1 MISYEVPDEFKII
14 IRDNTGKIASFYSNE
29 RYFKDL
35 IEEFEDKKFDNVDGL
50 KMDQIDLVE
59 EFASFLIKYEIN
71 QNQTAKSLLDIMKVY
86 VIFNEKQEDI
96 DTDSEDKDISD
107 TNSENELK
115 KDNSEDKSSNSSK

>member
-35 IEEFEDKKFDNVDGL
+35 IEEFEDKEFVNVDGL

-107 TNSENELK
+107 TNSENELIVIVVNK
-115 KDNSEDKSSNSSK
+115 ID